1 MVKRL
6 VTLLLFLTI
15 LNLPC
20 PATVQAMEPGEF
32 LVLSYHAV
40 SVEASP
46 NDLLSIPQNRF
57 VEQMEYLKTHGYHP
71 VSLDDI
77 LQAGEGKIQLP
88 ENPVLLTFDDG
99 YISYHEFVAPLLKEY
114 GYPSLVAIVGSF
126 IDNPPDDLTEPLMNW
141 KQIRE
146 VSRSS
151 LVEVVSHTYDL
162 HNSIRY
168 TPQGNVGAAVR
179 VRAYH
184 EDTGTYE
191 SEKEYRARIKAD
203 FRTQKKL
210 FRRKLGT
217 TPRGIV
223 WPYGKRTTIGEE
235 VSRKAGYRAGFSLEE
250 GYSQIE
256 DLSSIK
262 RHLVYNEPMRDF
274 IAHLDGGGYY
284 TPPIRAVQ
292 VDLDTIY
299 VPGSIEKT
307 DRNLDRLIDRLV
319 AMKVNTVFLQAF
331 ADPDGTGTIRS
342 VYFPNKVLPV
352 RANIFSHAVHQIIIR
367 DMKVYAWMPTL
378 SIELP
383 DEVRNER
390 LRVRE
395 KSPDGIRPSQSWYRR
410 LSPFDDEVKGLARSL
425 YEELAAHSQIDGVLF
440 QDDAYLT
447 GREDFHPSALAA
459 YRKLFGANLKE
470 HEGEED
476 PLSAVRWMR
485 HKTETLIDFTKELM
499 DGVKKYNPE
508 ARFARNIYATILT
521 DTYSEASF
529 AQNYELS
536 LQTYDLV
543 VIMAYPQMEDIDNT
557 SSWLKGLVNTAKGKS
572 GGIERS
578 VFKVQSYDWKR
589 EKWLG
594 DTVVLEE
601 IRDLLSAGAR
611 HVAYYPDNPLLDRP
625 GLRKIKLEMS
635 TESYPFMP

>member
-1 MVKRL
+1 
-6 VTLLLFLTI
+6 
-15 LNLPC
+15 
-20 PATVQAMEPGEF
+20 
-32 LVLSYHAV
+32 
-40 SVEASP
+40 
-46 NDLLSIPQNRF
+46 
-57 VEQMEYLKTHGYHP
+57 
-71 VSLDDI
+71 
-77 LQAGEGKIQLP
+77 
-88 ENPVLLTFDDG
+88 
-99 YISYHEFVAPLLKEY
+99 
-114 GYPSLVAIVGSF
+114 
-126 IDNPPDDLTEPLMNW
+126 
-141 KQIRE
+141 
-146 VSRSS
+146 
-151 LVEVVSHTYDL
+151 
-162 HNSIRY
+162 
-168 TPQGNVGAAVR
+168 
-179 VRAYH
+179 
-184 EDTGTYE
+184 
-191 SEKEYRARIKAD
+191 
-203 FRTQKKL
+203 
-210 FRRKLGT
+210 
-217 TPRGIV
+217 
-223 WPYGKRTTIGEE
+223 
-235 VSRKAGYRAGFSLEE
+235 
-250 GYSQIE
+250 
-256 DLSSIK
+256 
-262 RHLVYNEPMRDF
+262 
-274 IAHLDGGGYY
+274 
-284 TPPIRAVQ
+284 
-292 VDLDTIY
+292 
-299 VPGSIEKT
+299 
-307 DRNLDRLIDRLV
+307 
-319 AMKVNTVFLQAF
+319 MKVNTVFLQAF

-410 LSPFDDEVKGLARSL
+410 LSPFDAEVKGLVRFL
-425 YEELAAHSQIDGVLF
+425 YEELAAHSQLDGVLF

-529 AQNYELS
+529 AQNNEIS

-543 VIMAYPQMEDIDNT
+543 VIMAYPQMEDIDTT

-594 DTVVLEE
+594 DTVVHEE